1 MGSKC
6 KLRRKLTAN
15 LKSENFFF
23 HPYISSYF
31 SFSSLTIPIFSKYFL
46 YFDSESYFAN
56 ISIPKLERDKRKLP
70 ENNKKI
76 KDCKFDHF
84 LATKV
89 FTPVVNRFNSI
100 KKV

>member
-23 HPYISSYF
+23 HPHISSYF
-31 SFSSLTIPIFSKYFL
+31 SFSSLTIPIFSKYF
-46 YFDSESYFAN
+46 YFGSESYFAN

-70 ENNKKI
+70 ENDKKK
-76 KDCKFDHF
+76 KDCRFDHF

-89 FTPVVNRFNSI
+89 FTPVINRFNSI
-100 KKV
+100 RKV